1 MNLHRQRLHGAFL
14 AALAALSLGVS
25 ATMALAAPPKPSGQA
40 GKAKAAHSHSN
51 ALDPEMQA
59 ALQSAPSASQWPN
72 SDYARLIDIGDVTV
86 KPDGTVVATYRETYK
101 LFNERARTLAEV
113 DLPYNSSYES
123 LHVVQARTIKKDGA
137 IVNVKPD
144 DIRTSS
150 PYSEYLMYDDA
161 MAVSFSMPAV
171 EDDCIIDYTWQ
182 EITRPLLMP
191 GQFWAN
197 WYFSGPEPVRM
208 SRYTLHVPA
217 DKPIKYK
224 IANDDALKPAI
235 TTSADGRTK
244 TYTWECKDLKPLEIE
259 PSMPPIKDVQ
269 VWMQVS
275 SLNAWQDVAHWFWGL
290 EQPQAKATDAIRATV
305 AKLIAGKQTE
315 EEKARAIYDWVA
327 NHTRYVGLE
336 FGLSAFKPHA
346 ASEVHDKLYGD
357 CKDKATL
364 LITMLGLAGI
374 KANPVLLHAEE
385 RRPVVQDL
393 PTLEDFNHCI
403 ALADV
408 GGKEVWLDAT
418 AETCAYGDIP
428 EADRGVEALVVR
440 DGKGTFETIP
450 TYNPDDNGMDLATHV
465 AVQPD
470 GSAQTQAEIKM
481 RGSTGQMMRAA
492 VRARTPEQRQEMM
505 QHLTQV
511 FSSGASLNKYDLPD
525 GLDKIGPFV
534 MDMNMRAP
542 NYARQVGKLLL
553 IPVSSS
559 SGNDRNPYVKD
570 KRVWPIVQD
579 DASLTRSQTII
590 TLPDGYSVEDLP
602 SNVDLSCPIQE
613 YHRTISPSADGKTIT
628 ITDTTIEHPGKVAPE
643 DYPKVKSYYDAIIKA
658 TGDQIVL
665 KKK

>member
-1 MNLHRQRLHGAFL
+1 MKPHRQRLRGAFL
-14 AALAALSLGVS
+14 AAFATLTLGAS
-25 ATMALAAPPKPSGQA
+25 GMAALAAPPKPSG
-40 GKAKAAHSHSN
+40 KAEAAHVHAN
-51 ALDPEMQA
+51 PIDPELLA
-59 ALQSAPSASQWPN
+59 ALQTGPSASQWPN
-72 SDYARLIDIGDVTV
+72 NDYARLIDIGDVTV
-86 KPDGTVVATYRETYK
+86 KPDGTIVATYRETYR

-113 DLPYNSSYES
+113 NLPYNSSYES
-123 LHVVQARTIKKDGA
+123 LHVVQARTIKKDGT
-137 IVNVKPD
+137 IVNVKPA
-144 DIRTSS
+144 DIRSSS
-150 PYSEYLMYDDA
+150 PFSDYLMYDDA
-161 MAVSFSMPAV
+161 MAVSFSMPAI

-217 DKPIKYK
+217 DKPIKFKVY
-224 IANDDALKPAI
+224 NDDALQP
-235 TTSADGRTK
+235 TVSTSADGHTK
-244 TYTWECKDLKPLEIE
+244 TYIWDCANLKPLEME
-259 PSMPPIKDVQ
+259 PSMPPLQDVQ

-290 EQPQAKATDAIRATV
+290 EQPQAKATDAIRNTV
-305 AKLIAGKQTE
+305 NQLIAGKQTDD
-315 EEKARAIYDWVA
+315 EKARAIYDWVA

-336 FGLSAFKPHA
+336 FGLSAFKPHPA
-346 ASEVHDKLYGD
+346 AAVHDKLYGD

-364 LITMLGLAGI
+364 LITMLSLAGI

-385 RRPVVQDL
+385 RREVSRDL

-408 GGKEVWLDAT
+408 GGKEVGLDAT

-450 TYNPDDNGMDLATHV
+450 PYQPDDNGMDVTTRV
-465 AVQPD
+465 TIQPD
-470 GSAQTQAEIKM
+470 GGAQTQAEIKM
-481 RGSTGQMMRAA
+481 RGSSGQAMRAA

-505 QHLTQV
+505 QRLTQV
-511 FSSGASLNKYDLPD
+511 FSTGASLNKYDLPD
-525 GLDKIGPFV
+525 GLEKIGPFV
-534 MDMNMRAP
+534 MDMSMRAP

-553 IPVSSS
+553 IPVSSG
-559 SGNDRNPYVKD
+559 SGNDRNPFVKE

-579 DASLTRSQTII
+579 DSSLTRSQTIL
-590 TLPDGYSVEDLP
+590 TLPDGYSVDDMP
-602 SNVDLSCPIQE
+602 AKVDLSCSLQE
-613 YHRTISPSADGKTIT
+613 YHRAITPSADGKTIT
-628 ITDTTIEHPGKVAPE
+628 ITDTTIEHPGKVTPE
-643 DYPKVKSYYDAIIKA
+643 DYPKVKSYYDAVIKA

>member
-428 EADRGVEALVVR
+428 DADRGVQALVVR
-440 DGKGTFETIP
+440 DGKGQFERIP
-450 TYNPDDNGMDLATHV
+450 SYFPSENGADLIAAISV
-465 AVQPD
+465 KED
-470 GSAQTQAEIKM
+470 GSAQVHTDMVWRGAAGQQWRSSVRSITPDKRTQLIQGLAQTM
-481 RGSTGQMMRAA
+481 S
-492 VRARTPEQRQEMM
+492 V
-505 QHLTQV
+505 
-511 FSSGASLNKYDLPD
+511 GAKVDSFLLPD
-525 GLDKIGPFV
+525 GTDKTGPYKLGLV
-534 MDMNMRAP
+534 VSAP
-542 NYARQVGKLLL
+542 SWAKKVGNLLL
-553 IPVSSS
+553 LPVTAMSFKS
-559 SGNDRNPYVKD
+559 DRRNPYVDD
-570 KRVWPIVQD
+570 KRVWPIVSD
-579 DASLTRSQTII
+579 DTSQVNMT
-590 TLPDGYSVEDLP
+590 
-602 SNVDLSCPIQE
+602 
-613 YHRTISPSADGKTIT
+613 
-628 ITDTTIEHPGKVAPE
+628 TTI
-643 DYPKVKSYYDAIIKA
+643 
-658 TGDQIVL
+658 
-665 KKK
+665 